1 MAINNIK
8 TINKDK
14 IIKLLGNP
22 KYSNDTQKED
32 SIGVANALAYTPVGG
47 IVTTVQVIT
56 YPGSGKIITTGN
68 LGKIMQESIEVIT
81 TVVKSK
87 YKHNLS
93 KMDIH
98 FHYLSADT
106 KKDGPSAGLASIVAL
121 LSVLEKK
128 KIPSDIAFTGEISLN
143 GNILKIGGL
152 KEKLIGAYNNGIK
165 TVYIPA
171 SNEMDLVYLPQIVKE
186 KMTINLVSNIDEAY
200 TKLFK

>member
-1 MAINNIK
+1 
-8 TINKDK
+8 
-14 IIKLLGNP
+14 
-22 KYSNDTQKED
+22 
-32 SIGVANALAYTPVGG
+32 
-47 IVTTVQVIT
+47 
-56 YPGSGKIITTGN
+56 
-68 LGKIMQESIEVIT
+68 
-81 TVVKSK
+81 
-87 YKHNLS
+87 
-93 KMDIH
+93 MDIH

-171 SNEMDLVYLPQIVKE
+171 SNEMDLVYLPDVIKDNME
-186 KMTINLVSNIDEAY
+186 INLTSNIDEIY